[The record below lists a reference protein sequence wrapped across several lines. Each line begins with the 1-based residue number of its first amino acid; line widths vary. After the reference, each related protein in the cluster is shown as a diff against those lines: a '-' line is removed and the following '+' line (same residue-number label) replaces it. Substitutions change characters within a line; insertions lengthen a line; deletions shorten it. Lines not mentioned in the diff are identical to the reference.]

1 MGEERRDCGSRSTRI
16 ETDGLGIDG
25 EIVSFFRHHPNTQ
38 AISNLERK
46 SYHIISIPFFFFFF
60 FFGLHAIYT
69 AQRIFVQ
76 YQFPVFCP
84 SIPPSPLLLLFRARK
99 NFCAALCDI
108 EEDIATSEP
117 SLYIFFSSF
126 RLLLPP
132 PTLIIL
138 LQQHFYLFSNKS

>member
-16 ETDGLGIDG
+16 EIDGLGIDG
-25 EIVSFFRHHPNTQ
+25 EIVSFFRHSGNFQ
-38 AISNLERK
+38 SRK
-46 SYHIISIPFFFFFF
+46 EKLSHYFDPFLFFFFF
-60 FFGLHAIYT
+60 LVYT